1 MELYEQ
7 LIYKNSRGESITF
20 GIGSVYHVNVSK
32 DVTGIS
38 DLKDT
43 IYSTSSMGQHGDT
56 YVGVRIE
63 PRDIVLTGKI
73 KDERKEAQLRLRREA
88 LRILNPELE
97 GTLYYIY
104 GDFMQKIGAKVD
116 GTPEF
121 YRSKEAPSQLFDISF
136 KCLDPFWKDEQE
148 TREDI
153 ASWIG
158 AWIFPTVIDKDDPTS
173 MIFGY
178 REESLIVDVYNP
190 GHVAT
195 GMRIKL
201 KALGQLTGPSLL
213 NVNTREFLKLNMT
226 LYAGD
231 VVDIDTSYG
240 KKTVVLTR
248 AGVKSNVFRYIDVD
262 STFMQLDI
270 GDNVFRYDAES
281 GLDSLD
287 VTLSFNAMYLGV

>member
-121 YRSKEAPSQLFDISF
+121 YRSKEAASQLFDISF

-158 AWIFPTVIDKDDPTS
+158 AWVFPTIIDQDDPTS

-201 KALGQLTGPSLL
+201 KALGQLTGPSLM

-248 AGVKSNVFRYIDVD
+248 AGVKSNVYRYIDVD

>member
-7 LIYKNSRGESITF
+7 LIYKNNRGESITF

-104 GDFMQKIGAKVD
+104 GDFMQKIGAKDD

-121 YRSKEAPSQLFDISF
+121 YRSKEAASQLFDISF

-248 AGVKSNVFRYIDVD
+248 AGVKSNVYRYIDVD